1 MNIQDWFSSGLT
13 GWPPCRPRDPQESS
27 PALQFK
33 NISSSVLSLLYGPTL
48 TFVHDCMTTV
58 KIIALTIQTFVSKMM
73 SLLFS
78 MLFRFAI
85 AFVLRSKCLLIS
97 WPRSAAQEI
106 LLLFPL
112 LFALMWWD
120 QMTWSLFFEC
130 WISSQLFHS
139 PLSSSSKGSLV
150 TLYFLPLEWYH
161 LHIWGCWYFFQQS
174 WF

>member
-1 MNIQDWFSSGLT
+1 MVQ
-13 GWPPCRPRDPQESS
+13 
-27 PALQFK
+27 
-33 NISSSVLSLLYGPTL
+33 LLHPY
-48 TFVHDCMTTV
+48 MTTGKTIV
-58 KIIALTIQTFVSKMM
+58 LTIQTFVSKMM

-85 AFVLRSKCLLIS
+85 AFVPRSTCLLIS

-120 QMTWSLFFEC
+120 QMTWSSFFEC

-139 PLSSSSKGSLV
+139 PLSPSSKGSLV

-174 WF
+174 WFQLVIHPARLSHCILCI